1 MDKIKLVQELRDDEG
16 EKLRA
21 YKDHLGYWTIGVG
34 HLIDPARG
42 ANPAPFGVDLR
53 NGGFITAEQ
62 SEQLLLADIAEKEKQ
77 LDARLAWWRTLSDNR
92 QRVLLN
98 MAFQLGINGL
108 LAFKNT
114 LACVHK
120 GDYRGATAG
129 MLASKWAAQTPNRAK
144 RLADRMVAG

>member
-1 MDKIKLVQELRDDEG
+1 MDNTKLVQELRDDEG

-42 ANPAPFGVDLR
+42 ANPAPFGIDLR

-77 LDARLAWWRTLSDNR
+77 LDARLTWWRTLSDNR

-114 LACVHK
+114 LARAHQ
-120 GDYRGATAG
+120 GDYPGAAAG
-129 MLASKWAAQTPNRAK
+129 MLASKWATQTPNRAK
-144 RLADRMVAG
+144 RLADRMVSG